1 MGTMSDL
8 KLHIIG
14 LGVSDKARL
23 SVEAETGLRAAAIV
37 IGSERQLETV
47 AELLTAEQQQC
58 VLPKLSELKQQLPDM
73 ATKVDTIAILASGD
87 PLFYGIGAWFGRT
100 FAQAQLHYHPG
111 VSSLQAA
118 CHRLGRSLQ
127 DTEVLSLHGRPLAKI
142 RTRLRNRQPL
152 LILTDAQSNP
162 QALAREC
169 LAAGFSETL
178 ISVCETLGYPEEQVR
193 SFTARQLADA
203 EGESN
208 ALEFDPLHVSLVEP
222 VLPAGKAALL
232 PAFPGIADNGFI
244 TDSEQAERILAGD
257 ECSLTAEVASAGK
270 GLITKREVRL
280 SILSLMQ
287 PAVDDCI
294 WDVGAG
300 CGSVA
305 IELSYWQP
313 KCRVFAIEHHEQRL
327 ACLTANQQRYGVS
340 SNLQVV
346 AGRAP
351 QALNDLPSPNK
362 IFIGG
367 SDGEMA
373 TLLQQCWALLPP
385 GGVLLAS
392 AVTENSKQQ
401 LLSFY
406 DQRCGAGDCQPH
418 TVQIGVSRGEQLAGQ
433 LMYRPNLP
441 VNLYSFCKN

>member
-1 MGTMSDL
+1 MGHL
-8 KLHIIG
+8 QLHIIG

-23 SVEAETGLRAAAIV
+23 SAEAEAGLQSAAVV

-47 AELLTAEQQQC
+47 AELLSADQRQV
-58 VLPKLSELKQQLPDM
+58 VLPKLSVLKQQLPDM
-73 ATKVDTIAILASGD
+73 ASDVDSIAILASGD

-100 FAQAQLHYHPG
+100 FAQAQLHYHPA

-127 DTEVLSLHGRPLAKI
+127 DVEVLSLHGRPLAKL

-152 LILTDAQSNP
+152 LILTDEHSNP
-162 QALAREC
+162 RSLAREC
-169 LAAGFSETL
+169 LAAGFGETL
-178 ISVCETLGYPEEQVR
+178 ISVCETLGYPQEQVR
-193 SFTARQLADA
+193 SFTARQLA
-203 EGESN
+203 EGDDIS
-208 ALEFDPLHVSLVEP
+208 FDPLHVTLVEP
-222 VLPAGKAALL
+222 LL
-232 PAFPGIADNGFI
+232 PVAKQAQLPVFPGIPDNGFI
-244 TDSEQAERILAGD
+244 TDSGQAGRILAGE
-257 ECSLTAEVASAGK
+257 ECSLTADVASAGK

-280 SILSLMQ
+280 SILSMLQ

-294 WDVGAG
+294 WDIGAG

-340 SNLQVV
+340 GNLQVV

-351 QALNDLPSPNK
+351 QALNDLPSPDK

-373 TLLQQCWALLPP
+373 GLLQQCWALLPP

-406 DQRCGAGDCQPH
+406 DQRCAVADCQPH

-441 VNLYSFCKN
+441 VNVYSFCKS

>member
-1 MGTMSDL
+1 MTAMGHL
-8 KLHIIG
+8 QLHIIG

-23 SVEAETGLRAAAIV
+23 SAEAESGLNSAAIV

-47 AELLTAEQQQC
+47 AQLLRDDQRQV
-58 VLPKLSELKQQLPDM
+58 VLPKLSELKRQLPDM
-73 ATKVDTIAILASGD
+73 AADVSSIAILASGD

-127 DTEVLSLHGRPLAKI
+127 DVEVLSLHGRPLAKL

-152 LILTDAQSNP
+152 LILTDDKSNP
-162 QALAREC
+162 RALAREC

-178 ISVCETLGYPEEQVR
+178 ISVCETLGYPQEQVR
-193 SFTARQLADA
+193 SFTARQLA
-203 EGESN
+203 ESSD
-208 ALEFDPLHVSLVEP
+208 LEFDPLHVSLVEP
-222 VLPAGKAALL
+222 LLPQAKQALL
-232 PAFPGIADNGFI
+232 PVFPGIPDNGFI
-244 TDSEQAERILAGD
+244 TDAEQAGRILAGN
-257 ECSLTAEVASAGK
+257 ECSLTADVASAGK

-280 SILSLMQ
+280 SILSLLQ
-287 PAVDDCI
+287 PAVDDTI
-294 WDVGAG
+294 WDIGAG

-313 KCRVFAIEHHEQRL
+313 RCRVLAIEHHEQRL

-340 SNLQVV
+340 GNLQVV

-373 TLLQQCWALLPP
+373 GLLQQCWALLPP

-406 DQRCGAGDCQPH
+406 EQRCAADDSQPH

-441 VNLYSFCKN
+441 VNLYSFCKR